1 MQQTINT
8 NTLREQL
15 LDEVNHSNPEI
26 LELVYNF
33 MQVLKKS
40 SQKDK
45 EEHPLLKHF
54 GVIDEQSGQ
63 EMIDLINQEFNTI
76 QTKKQDKKRLK
87 IAVQKLQ
94 DINPFKEITNPSKW
108 QKELR
113 DEWERSII
121 R

>member
-1 MQQTINT
+1 MLQTINT

-45 EEHPLLKHF
+45 VTGKKEHYLSEFAGMLSYEE
-54 GVIDEQSGQ
+54 GQ
-63 EMIDLINQEFNTI
+63 EMIDCIDREFNNI
-76 QTKKQDKKRLK
+76 D
-87 IAVQKLQ
+87 QKFLQ
-94 DINPFKEITNPSKW
+94 IV
-108 QKELR
+108 
-113 DEWERSII
+113 
-121 R
+121 